1 MTNSGEP
8 NPALFEWLMSLNP
21 IVLDVDEEGK
31 PTDPSQ
37 VAELKQRIQNEIKE
51 AENEQQQ

>member
-8 NPALFEWLMSLNP
+8 KPALFEWLMSLNP

-37 VAELKQRIQNEIKE
+37 LAELKQRIQNEIKE

>member
-1 MTNSGEP
+1 MTNNGESK
-8 NPALFEWLMSLNP
+8 PALFEWLMSLNP
-21 IVLDVDEEGK
+21 IVIDVDEEGK

-51 AENEQQQ
+51 AENEQQ